1 MTPFSLAFPES
12 YTKSLMLF
20 DTVMN
25 FFFLIDIILRFKT
38 AFYDDDYNLIDDKK
52 VNLFVQ

>member
-1 MTPFSLAFPES
+1 MTPFSLAFPEN

-20 DTVMN
+20 DTAMN